1 MDEHSAEQRSRDLPQ
16 LTLMGGFDLRY
27 AGRSVPVAPAGR
39 RLLSLLVLSRRTL
52 TREHVAGKLWPDTCG
67 DRAAGC
73 LRSALWRLP
82 RPERP
87 LVVATVS
94 TLQLSPDIATD
105 LAAVEDTLQ
114 RVIAWSERS
123 ERPAPPGPSGPPRR
137 HDGHDGHAAA
147 PPPDLEPADHA
158 LSSDLLPEA
167 WDEWVIVERE
177 RLHQMRLHAL
187 ESLARGHRSAGRF
200 GRALDAALRA
210 VAGEPLRE
218 SAHRQVIE
226 TYLAEGN
233 TGAALRHF
241 GELRELLRTEL
252 GLEPSPALCRRMDS
266 AVAAL
271 RTRR

>member
-16 LTLMGGFDLRY
+16 MTLMGGFDLRY

-52 TREHVAGKLWPDTCG
+52 TREHVAGRLWPDTCG

-94 TLQLSPDIATD
+94 TLQLSPDITTD

-114 RVIAWSERS
+114 RVMAWSERS
-123 ERPAPPGPSGPPRR
+123 VPPGPSEPPWR
-137 HDGHDGHAAA
+137 HDGYDTA
-147 PPPDLEPADHA
+147 PPPDLAQADHA